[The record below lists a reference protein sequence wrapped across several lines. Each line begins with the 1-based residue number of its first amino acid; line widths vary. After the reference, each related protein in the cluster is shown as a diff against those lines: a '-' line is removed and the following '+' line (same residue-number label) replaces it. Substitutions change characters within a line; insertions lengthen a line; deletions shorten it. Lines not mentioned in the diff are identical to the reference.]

1 MYLHGTNNFYGIELS
16 GETGFLP
23 VLFLIAI
30 NMRAAQ
36 QRACQVERKA
46 NESIRYLLKYF
57 CYFHAF
63 LCIFNLYVTRY
74 LSEDYTFT

>member
-36 QRACQVERKA
+36 QRACQVECYCA
-46 NESIRYLLKYF
+46 IE